1 MQRLFG
7 ERVPFTGI
15 IARQNTLSVFNDFCL
30 SLYLSQLKSST
41 QEYMQSIKEPII
53 EEKCSYIL
61 IHIGFVIHIRLDIGM
76 FVDFCSSIA
85 RGWEGEV
92 EGQNPPPTS
101 FHDHWIRLNPRKNG
115 ISCRFPIFVKMRPI
129 YRFKELYWRYNL
141 ELRRH
146 LCVFMLKKILSFLQ
160 FTK

>member
-41 QEYMQSIKEPII
+41 QESMQSIKEPII

-61 IHIGFVIHIRLDIGM
+61 IHIRLDIGM
-76 FVDFCSSIA
+76 FVDFCSSVA
-85 RGWEGEV
+85 RKGGEGEV

-101 FHDHWIRLNPRKNG
+101 FPDHWIRLNPRKKWNIVS
-115 ISCRFPIFVKMRPI
+115 ISNIRKNEAYISI
-129 YRFKELYWRYNL
+129 
-141 ELRRH
+141 
-146 LCVFMLKKILSFLQ
+146 
-160 FTK
+160 

>member
-61 IHIGFVIHIRLDIGM
+61 IHIRLDIGM
-76 FVDFCSSIA
+76 FVDFCSSVA
-85 RGWEGEV
+85 RGGEGEA
-92 EGQNPPPTS
+92 EGQNPHPTS
-101 FHDHWIRLNPRKNG
+101 FPDHWIRLNPRKIWN
-115 ISCRFPIFVKMRPI
+115 
-129 YRFKELYWRYNL
+129 
-141 ELRRH
+141 
-146 LCVFMLKKILSFLQ
+146 ILSISNIR
-160 FTK
+160 KNEACISI

>member
-15 IARQNTLSVFNDFCL
+15 IARQNNLSVFNDFCL

-61 IHIGFVIHIRLDIGM
+61 IHIRLDIGM
-76 FVDFCSSIA
+76 FVDFCSSVA
-85 RGWEGEV
+85 RGGGEV

-101 FHDHWIRLNPRKNG
+101 FPDHWIRLNPRKKWNIVS
-115 ISCRFPIFVKMRPI
+115 ISNIRKNEAYISI
-129 YRFKELYWRYNL
+129 
-141 ELRRH
+141 
-146 LCVFMLKKILSFLQ
+146 
-160 FTK
+160 

>member
-1 MQRLFG
+1 MQQLFG

-61 IHIGFVIHIRLDIGM
+61 IHIRLDIGM
-76 FVDFCSSIA
+76 FVDACTSVA
-85 RGWEGEV
+85 RAAGEW
-92 EGQNPPPTS
+92 GDPDPPPPPSLPT
-101 FHDHWIRLNPRKNG
+101 LV
-115 ISCRFPIFVKMRPI
+115 FVTI
-129 YRFKELYWRYNL
+129 
-141 ELRRH
+141 
-146 LCVFMLKKILSFLQ
+146 VFG
-160 FTK
+160 

>member
-15 IARQNTLSVFNDFCL
+15 IAQQNTLSVFNDFCL

-61 IHIGFVIHIRLDIGM
+61 IHIRLDIGM
-76 FVDFCSSIA
+76 FVDFCSSVA
-85 RGWEGEV
+85 RGGGEV
-92 EGQNPPPTS
+92 GGPNPPPTR
-101 FHDHWIRLNPRKNG
+101 FPDHWIRLNPRKKWNIVS
-115 ISCRFPIFVKMRPI
+115 ISNIRKNEAYISI
-129 YRFKELYWRYNL
+129 
-141 ELRRH
+141 
-146 LCVFMLKKILSFLQ
+146 
-160 FTK
+160 

>member
-61 IHIGFVIHIRLDIGM
+61 IHIRLDIGM
-76 FVDFCSSIA
+76 FVDFCSSVA
-85 RGWEGEV
+85 RGGGV
-92 EGQNPPPTS
+92 G
-101 FHDHWIRLNPRKNG
+101 G
-115 ISCRFPIFVKMRPI
+115 
-129 YRFKELYWRYNL
+129 
-141 ELRRH
+141 
-146 LCVFMLKKILSFLQ
+146 
-160 FTK
+160 

>member
-15 IARQNTLSVFNDFCL
+15 IARQSTLSVFNDFCL

-61 IHIGFVIHIRLDIGM
+61 IHIRLDIGM
-76 FVDFCSSIA
+76 SVDFCSSVA
-85 RGWEGEV
+85 KGAGREV

-101 FHDHWIRLNPRKNG
+101 FPDHWIRLNPRKKWNIVS
-115 ISCRFPIFVKMRPI
+115 ISNIRKNEAYISI
-129 YRFKELYWRYNL
+129 
-141 ELRRH
+141 
-146 LCVFMLKKILSFLQ
+146 
-160 FTK
+160 